1 MAQLLSYYDDYL
13 RALQRQGALRY
24 LTHVETYDA
33 REVVIGGR
41 ALVNYASNDYLGL
54 SHHEVVRQGA
64 QRWLQRYG
72 TGMNGSRL
80 LGASLTAVAQLEAR
94 MAAAKEMPRAI
105 IFGNGFSCNGSVL
118 ASVLDKS
125 LLPFDAMVYM
135 DRFNHASLYHGVRT
149 AGARMR
155 RYRHL
160 DYDHLASLLERDR
173 EKNLCRFIVSDTL
186 FSMDGDCC
194 DVAVLQS
201 LAAEHDALLLLDDAH
216 AFGVLGEN
224 GHGLAR
230 AMPNGIITATFG
242 KAYGCYGAV
251 CFCNDTIAQLLLQ
264 KAGGLIYSTA
274 LPPPVLGA
282 IETVFDNMNQW
293 NYLRQSV
300 MAHRQR
306 LTQFLGDQLNCPRH
320 DTPIV
325 PIIVGSNERALAA
338 SAFLYEHGFFV
349 PAVRPPTVPPH
360 TARLRLS
367 LSAAHRS
374 DDIDRVAS
382 LLLSWKEKPS

>member
-1 MAQLLSYYDDYL
+1 
-13 RALQRQGALRY
+13 
-24 LTHVETYDA
+24 
-33 REVVIGGR
+33 
-41 ALVNYASNDYLGL
+41 
-54 SHHEVVRQGA
+54 
-64 QRWLQRYG
+64 
-72 TGMNGSRL
+72 
-80 LGASLTAVAQLEAR
+80 

-125 LLPFDAMVYM
+125 LLPHDAMVYM

-149 AGARMR
+149 ANASMR

-173 EKNLCRFIVSDTL
+173 DKNLCRFIVSDTL

-216 AFGVLGEN
+216 AFGVLGKD

-230 AMPNGIITATFG
+230 AMPSGIITATFG

-282 IETVFDNMNQW
+282 IEAVFENMNRW
-293 NYLRQSV
+293 DSLRQTV
-300 MAHRQR
+300 LTHRQR
-306 LTQFLGDQLNCPRH
+306 LTKLLGEKLNSPHHFPHH
-320 DTPIV
+320 DTTILPVIL
-325 PIIVGSNERALAA
+325 GSNDRALGA

-349 PAVRPPTVPPH
+349 PAVRPPTVPPR

-367 LSAAHRS
+367 LSAAHQVK
-374 DDIDRVAS
+374 DIDRVAR
-382 LLLSWKEKPS
+382 LLVSWQEKSS

>member
-1 MAQLLSYYDDYL
+1 
-13 RALQRQGALRY
+13 
-24 LTHVETYDA
+24 
-33 REVVIGGR
+33 
-41 ALVNYASNDYLGL
+41 
-54 SHHEVVRQGA
+54 
-64 QRWLQRYG
+64 
-72 TGMNGSRL
+72 MNGSRL
-80 LGASLTAVAQLEAR
+80 LGASLEAVASLEAR

-125 LLPFDAMVYM
+125 LLPHDAMVYM

-173 EKNLCRFIVSDTL
+173 DKNLCRFIVSDTL

-216 AFGVLGEN
+216 AFGVLGKD

-282 IETVFDNMNQW
+282 IEAVFDNMKRWENF
-293 NYLRQSV
+293 RQTV
-300 MAHRQR
+300 LTHRQR
-306 LTQFLGDQLNCPRH
+306 LTKLLGEKLNSPHHFPHH
-320 DTPIV
+320 DTTILPVIL
-325 PIIVGSNERALAA
+325 GSNDAALAA
-338 SAFLYEHGFFV
+338 AAFLHQHGFFV
-349 PAVRPPTVPPH
+349 PAVRPPTVPPN

-367 LSAAHRS
+367 LSAAHHT

-382 LLLSWKEKPS
+382 LLLSWQEKSS